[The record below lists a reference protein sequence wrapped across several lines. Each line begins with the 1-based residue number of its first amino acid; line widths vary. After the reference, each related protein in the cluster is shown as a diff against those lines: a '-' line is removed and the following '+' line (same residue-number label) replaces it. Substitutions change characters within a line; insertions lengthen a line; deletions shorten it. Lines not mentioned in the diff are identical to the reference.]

1 MFNTFD
7 ETLKKDPALNADG
20 QTIQIIDEEAVQ
32 LPTRESII
40 QEQGE
45 QYNSFKSE
53 QVCKVELANNLRI
66 SK

>member
-40 QEQGE
+40 QE
-45 QYNSFKSE
+45 
-53 QVCKVELANNLRI
+53 
-66 SK
+66 